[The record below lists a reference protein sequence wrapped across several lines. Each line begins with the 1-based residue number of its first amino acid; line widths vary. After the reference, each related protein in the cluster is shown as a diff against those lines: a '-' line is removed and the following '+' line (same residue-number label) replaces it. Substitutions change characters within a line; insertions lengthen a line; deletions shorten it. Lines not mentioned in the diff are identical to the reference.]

1 MPSMSTRVLPFLA
14 LVIIILLSAGCT
26 QQGTIPAPVQTPA
39 GTSVPVTTLPETP
52 AFPAET
58 PFAAAICTTAPAIV
72 KPLPTAAQSPA
83 GYRLFQD
90 GDYSLQYPASWQT
103 NETTLILPEFIHTDH
118 GCMVT
123 SYYQT
128 YQKLRFFY
136 PSDGKALM
144 YSSIVDTNTDVWP
157 RDISGNIVY
166 ADIVN
171 AILGDP
177 THCAN
182 TPAGAFTISGV
193 AQASVSGV
201 SYDVIR
207 FDFGKINS
215 LGYTDGSGSAF
226 LVTGNHKRGVFVYY
240 AANSSAGVWDSAGTN
255 MFNTLSL
262 NSYF

>member
-1 MPSMSTRVLPFLA
+1 MSTRILPVLSLI
-14 LVIIILLSAGCT
+14 IIILVSAGCT
-26 QQGTIPAPVQTPA
+26 QQGTVSTPVQTTVV
-39 GTSVPVTTLPETP
+39 TSVPATTLP
-52 AFPAET
+52 
-58 PFAAAICTTAPAIV
+58 AISGTVPEATTVTVTTCTTAPAPV
-72 KPLPTAAQSPA
+72 KPFPTSAQPSS

-103 NETTLILPEFIHTDH
+103 NETTVILPEFIHTDH
-118 GCMVT
+118 GCMVS

-144 YSSIVDTNTDVWP
+144 YSSVVDTNTDVWP
-157 RDISGNIVY
+157 RDINGNIVY

-193 AQASVSGV
+193 SQAQVNGV
-201 SYDVIR
+201 SYDVTR
-207 FDFGKINS
+207 CDFGKINS
-215 LGYTDGSGSAF
+215 LGYADGAGTAF

-240 AANSSAGVWDSAGTN
+240 ATNSSAGVWDNAGTN
-255 MFNTLSL
+255 MFNTLAL